1 MKIGQKTARL
11 RKYKNSYRNI
21 IAQET
26 PDGIKISAERQPSK
40 ESYWLKMYQIVQD
53 TESGIVIKEEM
64 MQTKVQTF
72 LKHKN
77 EGER

>member
-1 MKIGQKTARL
+1 
-11 RKYKNSYRNI
+11 
-21 IAQET
+21 
-26 PDGIKISAERQPSK
+26 
-40 ESYWLKMYQIVQD
+40 MYQIVQD